1 MKIWAFSFPASEV
14 LQQTW
19 GVMAL
24 ILSRTIL
31 AVITM
36 LLIWLWV
43 DGLEDLKSAPWSHGL
58 KIGGIGFG
66 MSSIFI
72 LVEQKSLIL

>member
-1 MKIWAFSFPASEV
+1 MIF
-14 LQQTW
+14 
-19 GVMAL
+19 
-24 ILSRTIL
+24 
-31 AVITM
+31 
-36 LLIWLWV
+36 IWLWV

>member
-1 MKIWAFSFPASEV
+1 
-14 LQQTW
+14 
-19 GVMAL
+19 MAL

-36 LLIWLWV
+36 IFIWLWV